1 MNSHDADHTLIDISR
16 LSVCRDHRLILDDIN
31 LKIHRGDF
39 IIVTGPNGGG
49 KTTLLRVILG
59 LMHPSQGTVWVRRG
73 VTIGYLPQKNM
84 IDSHFPISVREVV
97 ESGLL
102 SSHIA
107 SKAERHTLVDEALE
121 MVGVEELQS
130 RPIGALSGGQLQ
142 RTLLARAIISKPQL
156 LVLDEPL
163 SYLDKR
169 FEARLY
175 DLFARLATTTT
186 MLVVTHELSGL
197 SHLATRTLTIDK
209 RISPPAP

>member
-1 MNSHDADHTLIDISR
+1 MHSHDADNTLIDISR
-16 LSVCRDHRLILDDIN
+16 LSVSRDHRLILDDID
-31 LKIHRGDF
+31 LQIRRGDF
-39 IIVTGPNGGG
+39 IIITGPNGGG

-59 LMHPSQGTVWVRRG
+59 LMRPSHGTVWVRPG

-102 SSHIA
+102 SSRIDG
-107 SKAERHTLVDEALE
+107 KAARRTLVDEALK
-121 MVGVEELQS
+121 MVGVEDLQS

-142 RTLLARAIISKPQL
+142 RTLLARAIISKPRL

-169 FEARLY
+169 FETRLY
-175 DLFARLATTTT
+175 ELFSDLASTTT
-186 MLVVTHELSGL
+186 MLVVSHELSGL
-197 SHLATRTLTIDK
+197 SHLATRTITIDK
-209 RISPPAP
+209 RISPPTP